1 MDLSPAGVALGLA
14 LAPDP
19 SRGPA
24 LALVGGLLGTRPAG
38 LVLLVALAGSGRPR
52 QAPAPVPEPAPDPA
66 PYPESAPAP
75 TTEQAPEPT
84 AAPAAGPPPAPKR
97 PPAGK
102 RSTRRTSTRRTNSGG
117 GA

>member
-14 LAPDP
+14 LAPDR

-38 LVLLVALAGSGRPR
+38 LVLLVALPGSGRPR
-52 QAPAPVPEPAPDPA
+52 PAPAAVQEP
-66 PYPESAPAP
+66 
-75 TTEQAPEPT
+75 APEPT

-97 PPAGK
+97 PRAGK
-102 RSTRRTSTRRTNSGG
+102 RSTRRTSTPRTSTRRTDSGG